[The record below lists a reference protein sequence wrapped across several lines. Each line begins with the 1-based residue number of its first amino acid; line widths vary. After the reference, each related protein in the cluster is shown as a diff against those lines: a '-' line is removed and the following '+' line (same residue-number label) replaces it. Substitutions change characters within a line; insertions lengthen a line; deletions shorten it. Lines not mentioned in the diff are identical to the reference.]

1 MDIQYK
7 VVDFDQAHGALTVE
21 FDHVGQ
27 VRIDLP
33 VGADGKFP
41 TGDALHSLIIAK
53 FPAHAL
59 DRVSA
64 LQTQTNAS
72 EIAAMV
78 GSSASF
84 SSTQIAQPAQIVTT
98 VAKDEPLPVEKL

>member
-7 VVDFDQAHGALTVE
+7 VVDFDPQHGAITVE

-33 VGADGKFP
+33 MVDGKYP
-41 TGDALHSLIIAK
+41 TGDALHALIIAK
-53 FPAHAL
+53 FPNDAL
-59 DRVSA
+59 DRKLA
-64 LQTQTNAS
+64 LADQSNAH

-78 GSSASF
+78 GSSATF
-84 SSTQIAQPAQIVTT
+84 TAVQPAPAPVTVVST
-98 VAKDEPLPVEKL
+98 EPLPVEKL